1 MASLV
6 IDLLRRPTLTLWQ
19 ALLLGILQGATEF
32 LPVSSS
38 GHLVILP
45 HLLDWPDP
53 GLVLDTVLHLGTM
66 VAVVFYFWRE
76 LWSLALAAA
85 ESLRERSL
93 DDPQARIAWGLL
105 LATIPTAF
113 IGWLLEERIEE
124 LFQAPQAA
132 GGFLLVTALLLLLAE
147 YRGRQQRDLETL
159 SWRDALLIGLA
170 QTLAIAPGLSRSGT
184 TIAAGLLLG
193 YRRAE
198 ATRFS
203 FLLSVPIILGSGL
216 YQLLKLTGDAGAA
229 TSSSGAML
237 VGFLAAAVTGYLAIA
252 GFLALVRR
260 QSLWPFAAYCAALGL
275 LVVTGV
281 LG

>member
-1 MASLV
+1 MTV
-6 IDLLRRPTLTLWQ
+6 WQ

-45 HLLDWPDP
+45 SLLDWPDP
-53 GLVLDTVLHLGTM
+53 GLILDTVLHLGTM
-66 VAVVFYFWRE
+66 VAVVFYFWRA
-76 LWSLALAAA
+76 LWMLALVAM

-113 IGWLLEERIEE
+113 IGWLLEERIEQF
-124 LFQAPQAA
+124 FQMPQAA
-132 GGFLLVTALLLLLAE
+132 GGFLLVTAALLLLAE
-147 YRGRQQRDLETL
+147 YWGRQQRDLETL

-203 FLLSVPIILGSGL
+203 FLLSVPIILGSGF
-216 YQLLKLTGDAGAA
+216 YQLLKLAGDAGAA
-229 TSSSGAML
+229 TSSSGVMW

-260 QSLWPFAAYCAALGL
+260 QSLWPFAAYCATLGL

>member
-1 MASLV
+1 M
-6 IDLLRRPTLTLWQ
+6 TLWQ